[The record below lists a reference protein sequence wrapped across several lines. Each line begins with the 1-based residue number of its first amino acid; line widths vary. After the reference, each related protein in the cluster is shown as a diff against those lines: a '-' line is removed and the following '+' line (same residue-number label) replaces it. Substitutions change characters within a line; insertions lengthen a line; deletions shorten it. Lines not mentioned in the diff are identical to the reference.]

1 MHFFAVTRAMACLG
15 DAGVLCV
22 FILIGVAPNAKQVSQ
37 VRLVEWVTHIAV
49 ILEPRKKV
57 AAHQDVQAFENDLCG
72 LVLGGSVSLLLR
84 K

>member
-1 MHFFAVTRAMACLG
+1 MGVTI
-15 DAGVLCV
+15 
-22 FILIGVAPNAKQVSQ
+22 FYSF
-37 VRLVEWVTHIAV
+37 AV

-72 LVLGGSVSLLLR
+72 LLLGGSVSLLLR